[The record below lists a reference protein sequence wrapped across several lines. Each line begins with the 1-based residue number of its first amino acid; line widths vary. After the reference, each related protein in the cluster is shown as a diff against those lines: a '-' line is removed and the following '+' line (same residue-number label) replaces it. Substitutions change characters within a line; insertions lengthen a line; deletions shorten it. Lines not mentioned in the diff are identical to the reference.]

1 MFVKETQV
9 RRFFIDF
16 SYLCKKIN
24 NNDYGKGI

>member
-1 MFVKETQV
+1 MFVKEAQV
-9 RRFFIDF
+9 RCFFIDF